1 MMKFKVDD
9 PIWSENYPGDIGFIV
24 RLFPYS
30 GIAYVRFSRGPLVLE
45 RIPIDDLRVPVRLGN
60 IIPMDQQELG
70 PEFFMNPILTRPG
83 ESIIDIV
90 ERERGMCT
98 EPLNPNLPHW
108 RRAAPLVGE
117 ERKAAQRVLANIE
130 NPDWV
135 GPSKVRDTDWNI
147 YYIYWKKVKAE
158 LQRHNPGLTTDT
170 VNEEVRKR
178 LKDSEDGNE
187 EG

>member
-1 MMKFKVDD
+1 MKFKVDD

-117 ERKAAQRVLANIE
+117 ERKAAQRILAIPNLGIVNTMTSDWE
-130 NPDWV
+130 VYATYYAKVYAELKKGNPDIKPHEV
-135 GPSKVRDTDWNI
+135 S
-147 YYIYWKKVKAE
+147 
-158 LQRHNPGLTTDT
+158 
-170 VNEEVRKR
+170 EEVRKR
-178 LKDSEDGNE
+178 LKDPEDGNE